1 MTLYSAG
8 FSCLLL
14 LLSTF
19 SSAFADSSCK
29 GTCTHD
35 GYPLPCGV
43 WLKNETKSASLGT
56 YALNSG
62 VAKLHCSFSSLPE
75 PVQIQWMFRP
85 SDSATAPWREFP
97 CAKKEEHKNCQK
109 EEIVVESNCEVRMN
123 SLRMSGT
130 YKCAATIPNHHDQ
143 RYRAFSSEFAINVV
157 GIEPVKVISSKLP
170 VNRNG
175 EINLEVCANPR
186 PDVFWHT
193 VDGIITPDSA
203 SKRFAVTSLS
213 PKTILKVQSEPVSP
227 VPYCYKTSLLIHK
240 VQENDEFHMSI
251 RGELSI
257 VHEKITVRVKS
268 SNGIHGYYLQY
279 LIASLIY
286 YFS

>member
-1 MTLYSAG
+1 MVVREISTVFILFAV
-8 FSCLLL
+8 FSV
-14 LLSTF
+14 LS
-19 SSAFADSSCK
+19 ADSSCK

-85 SDSATAPWREFP
+85 SDSATAQWREFP

-109 EEIVVESNCEVRMN
+109 EEIIVESHCEVRMN
-123 SLRMSGT
+123 SLKMSGT
-130 YKCAATIPNHHDQ
+130 YKCAATIPNQHEQ

-157 GIEPVKVISSKLP
+157 GIEPLRVISSRLP
-170 VNRNG
+170 LNKNG

-186 PDVFWHT
+186 PEVFWHT
-193 VDGIITPDSA
+193 VDGIISPEKS
-203 SKRFAVTSLS
+203 SKRFAVTSLTPRTS
-213 PKTILKVQSEPVSP
+213 LKVQSEPLSP
-227 VPYCYKTSLLIHK
+227 VPYCYRTSLLIHK

-251 RGELSI
+251 RGELNI
-257 VHEKITVRVKS
+257 VHEKITVKVKS
-268 SNGIHGYYLQY
+268 SNIISGHYL
-279 LIASLIY
+279 LILISSLFFI
-286 YFS
+286 F